1 MPPTHL
7 VLERFTPIIDSIEW
21 KVGHRYWQVRGTAA
35 FTSNEV
41 PHMVTNDG
49 VRAARAADV
58 LFASC
63 KGAADEG
70 NLEDEIQV
78 AELAVGLG
86 LHARLMLDRF
96 QARCVEASV
105 DWYERLTFYVTDW
118 SAQTLQD
125 LVARGTLPAHHEGR
139 VKFGLLNALA
149 PDQLIDL
156 ASGEAT
162 PLSGLRAIV
171 HNYLLAV
178 LPFDLLVQQG
188 EQWLQV
194 QVQTRIDDLQVA
206 ALLSE
211 VPLEELAGLV
221 QGGGDDALD
230 RLVPLYE
237 LFCMERAFFP
247 IDISDVPGR
256 QELERFND
264 EVVAPWLQAHP
275 DANGQVRLLH
285 SRGALESLRAT
296 LPVLRD
302 DGFVLLSD
310 YGWTRLED
318 LLTVKQHQRFGP
330 ATAMGLNFCFLDDQ
344 VVRDGARLQT
354 PSDDDQAS
362 IRARLISKT
371 ELPATEAAFHEAY
384 ATGPLNELYRL
395 TSAAAQAQ
403 KSGDIVTASAR
414 FAEAHRR
421 FPESWHLLAEAAR
434 HATFYARNPQLGL
447 ELAARARALNPTAS
461 AQVYNELGDALY
473 ELGRAEE
480 AHGAYLQAMQV
491 DPDHPR
497 GYMNLSWT
505 LADLGRFDEALEAL
519 GKAMALDI
527 WGTLEGPLLEKQKQV
542 LVARAQVQRRKQSWF
557 QARQW

>member
-1 MPPTHL
+1 MPPTQL
-7 VLERFTPIIDSIEW
+7 VLEAFRPIVDSIEW

-49 VRAARAADV
+49 VRASRAADV

-63 KGAADEG
+63 EAAAAEG

-86 LHARLMLDRF
+86 LHARLLLDRF
-96 QARCVEASV
+96 QTRCKEAGV
-105 DWYERLTFYVTDW
+105 DWYDRLTFHATDW
-118 SAQTLQD
+118 SAQTLHD

-139 VKFGLLNALA
+139 VRLGLLNALA

-178 LPFDLLVQQG
+178 LPFDLLVHQG
-188 EQWLQV
+188 GQWLQV
-194 QVQTRIDDLQVA
+194 QVQTRIDDVQVA
-206 ALLSE
+206 AMVSE
-211 VPLEELAGLV
+211 VPLADLGALI

-230 RLVPLYE
+230 ALVPLYE

-247 IDISDVPGR
+247 IDIATVPGR
-256 QELERFND
+256 EELERFHT
-264 EVVAPWLQAHP
+264 EVVLPWLERHP
-275 DANGQVRLLH
+275 EAAGQVRILH
-285 SRGALESLRAT
+285 SRGALESLRAS

-310 YGWTRLED
+310 YGWSRLED

-344 VVRDGARLQT
+344 VSRDGARVQV
-354 PSDDDQAS
+354 PADDNEAA
-362 IRARLISKT
+362 IRARLISKS
-371 ELPATEAAFHEAY
+371 ELPATEAAFQRAY
-384 ATGPLNELYRL
+384 STRALNELYRL
-395 TSAAAQAQ
+395 TSAAAAAQ
-403 KSGDIVTASAR
+403 SKGDMVTASAR
-414 FAEAHRR
+414 FAEAHRK
-421 FPESWHLLAEAAR
+421 FPESWHVLTEAAR
-434 HATFYARNPQLGL
+434 HATFHARNPQLGL
-447 ELAARARALNPTAS
+447 ELAARARAINPTAS
-461 AQVYNELGDALY
+461 AQIYNELGDSLY

-480 AHGAYLQAMQV
+480 AHGAYLEAMRV
-491 DPDHPR
+491 DPAHPR

-505 LADLGRFDEALEAL
+505 LSDQGQFDAALEAL
-519 GKAMALDI
+519 GKGLALDI
-527 WGTLEGPLLEKQKQV
+527 WGLYQDAMLEKQKQI
-542 LVARAQVQRRKQSWF
+542 LQARAQVQRRKQSWF
-557 QARQW
+557 QGRQA